1 MPVAKLV
8 ALAVTL
14 VFCIT
19 FLGLVGGLIA
29 AFKKGDKAKEKS
41 IGISAAVFL
50 VLTCIA
56 YKVMGMIPVTAP

>member
-8 ALAVTL
+8 AMVVTL

-19 FLGLVGGLIA
+19 FMGLVGGLIA
-29 AFKKGDKAKEKS
+29 AFKNKDQSKEKS
-41 IGISAAVFL
+41 IGISACVFL
-50 VLTCIA
+50 TLTIIS